1 MVTDSGFGPSFK
13 TPPRDR
19 FPVAKSRQLLHH
31 CTVLMST
38 YQLERCFFVFTISL
52 LLLAFEP
59 GKEPPLYGRILK
71 AQHTAWHTRCS
82 EATCFTDKQIRTLE
96 GFPWRSGLLFL
107 FPSFKKKKKVLSWRI
122 LKIHKIFHHSGHQF
136 HTYLQLSLTNCQLV
150 LFSPHIV
157 LKHVQISQDFISKYF
172 GLNL

>member
-82 EATCFTDKQIRTLE
+82 EATCFTDKADKDLGRVSLE
-96 GFPWRSGLLFL
+96 VWPSFSFSFIQKKKKSFIVEDFENTQNIPSQWTSISHLPVAKLNQLPACPL
-107 FPSFKKKKKVLSWRI
+107 FPSYCSEARI
-122 LKIHKIFHHSGHQF
+122 DI
-136 HTYLQLSLTNCQLV
+136 T
-150 LFSPHIV
+150 
-157 LKHVQISQDFISKYF
+157 
-172 GLNL
+172 GLHL

>member
-107 FPSFKKKKKVLSWRI
+107 FPSFKKKKKSFIVEDFENTQNILSQWTSISHLPVAKLNQLPACPLFPSYCSEARI
-122 LKIHKIFHHSGHQF
+122 DI
-136 HTYLQLSLTNCQLV
+136 T
-150 LFSPHIV
+150 
-157 LKHVQISQDFISKYF
+157 
-172 GLNL
+172 GLHL